1 MISKYGIFCK
11 VVESG
16 SFTRVAEQLGYS
28 QSAVSQTVKTLEQEL
43 GTVLIDRRRDGMVL
57 TSDGRDYYAY
67 FQAIVGAENALDKKH
82 MEMQGLENSTIRI
95 GSFTSVSRNL
105 LPQLMKDFKKI
116 YPGTKFVLQQSGY
129 TGIARW
135 VLDGTVDFGFT
146 NPDII
151 TNLDGKVLWRDDMMA
166 ILPPEHRLS
175 AQNEVSLQQL
185 AEESF
190 ILLDEGDYSVCMNAF
205 KACNL
210 MPHVEYEVYDDFSIL
225 EMVRQ
230 GLGVS
235 AMYRMAIGGF
245 EGGLKAL
252 PIREKPE
259 RTIALVWRNW
269 DTMSFAARR
278 FAEFLMEHAGAMMD
292 RLHT

>member
-116 YPGTKFVLQQSGY
+116 YPGTRFVLQQSGY

-166 ILPPEHRLS
+166 ILPPEHQLS

-185 AEESF
+185 AEEPF

-245 EGGLKAL
+245 EGGLKAV